1 MPSLS
6 DIRRIRGEILRVA
19 AKHGAGNVRLF
30 GSIVRGEAKEGSDV
44 DVLVHL
50 DDRAS
55 LLDHIARSARFP
67 SEKRLL
73 PESVHPHLPPGAA
86 GIMRIPSIDPVTVYA
101 VERKLLSCLDSHQR
115 LSVKGYQL
123 SIFRKRYLG
132 CQDRRGKYKNQK
144 QGTANI
150 FHMDTCK

>member
-55 LLDHIARSARFP
+55 LLDHIA
-67 SEKRLL
+67 L
-73 PESVHPHLPPGAA
+73 
-86 GIMRIPSIDPVTVYA
+86 MRELEA
-101 VERKLLSCLDSHQR
+101 L
-115 LSVKGYQL
+115 
-123 SIFRKRYLG
+123 LG
-132 CQDRRGKYKNQK
+132 CPVDVLNDEALHRAIRDRVL
-144 QGTANI
+144 AEA
-150 FHMDTCK
+150 MEL